1 MSVSEDWAVPKMSLR
16 ESRVMSSWCVL
27 LQDKLL
33 FFFCFTYLKAVASS
47 LSNSLIHDDVTVVWC
62 LSSLFECMLL
72 SSGFAAIQH
81 FFFFFLLQL
90 ISIIWDQNNDMQS
103 TSCRG
108 DVLSHAQSTSS
119 VPCSVMRQMAQTQR
133 PNTATFL
140 MCCSQIIILCHFH
153 TSSWHFSALPAEC
166 YHPTAPGEGVKRAVL
181 WEKVNTVQRAPTWTI
196 GVLSSEAELFSSSV
210 SFLAPS
216 LLRYIS
222 DKYSISGRIKRLGS
236 QERKRSRRR
245 NFERCGERKHFRRI
259 KKENE
264 VYFTIGISNIR
275 FWLAKYIYTLCSKN
289 IGQWWLNRNLCSL
302 YHK

>member
-1 MSVSEDWAVPKMSLR
+1 M
-16 ESRVMSSWCVL
+16 
-27 LQDKLL
+27 
-33 FFFCFTYLKAVASS
+33 
-47 LSNSLIHDDVTVVWC
+47 
-62 LSSLFECMLL
+62 MLL
-72 SSGFAAIQH
+72 LSGTLALSLNVCSCLVVLQQYSI

-181 WEKVNTVQRAPTWTI
+181 WEKVNAVQRAPTWTI

-245 NFERCGERKHFRRI
+245 NFERCGKRKHFRRI